1 MLRTLLDSSVLLN
14 TFLLF
19 FFFPSTA
26 SFVDAKV
33 DSNREASSPL
43 SISIPTLAL
52 APINLPMSTP
62 EIALFN
68 LDPNAIDLPI
78 GESKDNVKAWLK
90 RKNTAAQNLQAAKA
104 LLSGAFSDMPIPE
117 NGVAILAKLSEE
129 LDAAHAGLKE
139 CRRVRALTLAK
150 EKRDAA
156 KANADRFRAAAI
168 AATFAASGE
177 DGDNGSGESGESG
190 KCGMGADEARA
201 PSPDSPQE
209 KKRKMPGDDYDFR
222 FPSPA
227 RMGADEARPPS
238 PYSPE

>member
-1 MLRTLLDSSVLLN
+1 M
-14 TFLLF
+14 
-19 FFFPSTA
+19 
-26 SFVDAKV
+26 
-33 DSNREASSPL
+33 PL
-43 SISIPTLAL
+43 SIAIPTLAL
-52 APINLPMSTP
+52 APTNLPMSTP

-129 LDAAHAGLKE
+129 LDAAQAGLKE
-139 CRRVRALTLAK
+139 CRRLRALTLAK

-168 AATFAASGE
+168 AATFAASVG
-177 DGDNGSGESGESG
+177 GKSESG
-190 KCGMGADEARA
+190 KCGMGADEERA

-209 KKRKMPGDDYDFR
+209 KKRKRVESDGEDDDLFL
-222 FPSPA
+222 SPLA
-227 RMGADEARPPS
+227 PQH
-238 PYSPE
+238 